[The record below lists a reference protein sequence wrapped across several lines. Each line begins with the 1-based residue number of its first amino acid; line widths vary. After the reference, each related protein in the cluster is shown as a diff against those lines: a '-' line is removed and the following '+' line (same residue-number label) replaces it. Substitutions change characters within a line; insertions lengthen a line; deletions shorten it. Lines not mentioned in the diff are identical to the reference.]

1 MVVALQTLTGALYLV
16 ACLASGAGLALGN
29 ARAMRVAVGALAL
42 GALAHGITFS
52 LLHTVNPPPPL
63 TDPTWAASLIAWI
76 GTLAY
81 LALLRRTKVS
91 GLVVLVAPMAF
102 LGVFLAALRLPGTT
116 GATTAGSASVA
127 HAHVLLA
134 GAGFALLGLAGLAGA
149 LFLAEHRRL
158 KRRQALPG
166 SGLPSL
172 ESLDRAGAVALA
184 IGFPLLTL
192 GVVTGAMWVHAA
204 HGAAMT
210 GSPHEIGALAA
221 WCVYLVLVLQRFA
234 AHQGARRCALSALAG
249 FALLSLGVVGAEM
262 LV

>member
-1 MVVALQTLTGALYLV
+1 MVVALHTLTGVLYLV
-16 ACLASGAGLALGN
+16 ACLASGAGLALGS
-29 ARAMRVAVGALAL
+29 ARAMRVAVVALAA
-42 GALAHGITFS
+42 GALAHGLTFS

-63 TDPTWAASLIAWI
+63 TDLTWAASLMSWIAV
-76 GTLAY
+76 LAY

-102 LGVFLAALRLPGTT
+102 LGVFLAALRLPGPVE
-116 GATTAGSASVA
+116 ATTAGSASLA

-134 GAGFALLGLAGLAGA
+134 SAGFALLGLAGLCGA

-204 HGAAMT
+204 RESWNGNA
-210 GSPHEIGALAA
+210 HEIGALVA
-221 WCVYLVLVLQRFA
+221 WCLYLLLVLQRFA
-234 AHQGARRCALSALAG
+234 VHQGARRCAISALAG
-249 FALLSLGVVGAEM
+249 FALLSVWVVGVEVLA
-262 LV
+262 